1 MNLNTLMVHGLLATL
16 LSVFLARGVC
26 FRTIQAAAI
35 PYNAPTSSRYT
46 QIQQQQCIKKY
57 KYRNSKTNQSKLY
70 LYFLIL
76 DYCLSPLPVSYI
88 IELCS
93 QMMTLVVEIYWIVK
107 KIYSVF
113 KSFRWIYTKTFY
125 IICEIHFYYSS
136 ILFDFL
142 LFIKLLVLCLT
153 SNRIRTCSYASD
165 ELLNNLVHVQKFFFY
180 VNALMN
186 MKIVFPSLYF
196 SI

>member
-107 KIYSVF
+107 KFYSVF
-113 KSFRWIYTKTFY
+113 KSFRWIYTNIVLLLFVKFIFFY
-125 IICEIHFYYSS
+125 LFTIMFLPQLS
-136 ILFDFL
+136 ILMR
-142 LFIKLLVLCLT
+142 LFP
-153 SNRIRTCSYASD
+153 
-165 ELLNNLVHVQKFFFY
+165 LN
-180 VNALMN
+180 
-186 MKIVFPSLYF
+186 
-196 SI
+196 